1 MEGAM
6 EIPYGKTRTYLVQV
20 LGNVK
25 AIRAVATAME
35 NPCGS
40 LFFVTELSELMVR

>member
-6 EIPYGKTRTYLVQV
+6 EIPYGKTRTYLEQSKV

-25 AIRAVATAME
+25 AIRAVATA
-35 NPCGS
+35 NGKP
-40 LFFVTELSELMVR
+40 LWIVVPLSQSYRN